1 MSADEELFA
10 RIRQAIARGWINV
23 PEGYG
28 YGGTGGAG
36 RILEELLDA
45 QGGNLDTPDA
55 GKWEIKFHTKSA
67 LLTLFHKEA
76 EPTGHVH
83 HLVRLFGIDDAK
95 GRKSFRHTIK
105 GRSSAGFYVTNEA
118 NRITVRNDPRSDVT
132 WPYWTH
138 DALLNAFVAK
148 LRRVIVVTGK
158 RKKPMVRYE
167 AAWAYEEPRSTR
179 FMDAVEKGIV
189 AIDFDARTNNG
200 RGLRNHGTKFR
211 VAYEDLPLIYTKH
224 RKLA

>member
-76 EPTGHVH
+76 EPAGHMH

-95 GRKSFRHTIK
+95 GRKSGQRVLWMPSQAR
-105 GRSSAGFYVTNEA
+105 RSAS
-118 NRITVRNDPRSDVT
+118 
-132 WPYWTH
+132 
-138 DALLNAFVAK
+138 
-148 LRRVIVVTGK
+148 
-158 RKKPMVRYE
+158 
-167 AAWAYEEPRSTR
+167 
-179 FMDAVEKGIV
+179 
-189 AIDFDARTNNG
+189 
-200 RGLRNHGTKFR
+200 
-211 VAYEDLPLIYTKH
+211 
-224 RKLA
+224 

>member
-76 EPTGHVH
+76 EPAGHMH
-83 HLVRLFGIDDAK
+83 HLVRLFRHRRRQGAQELPPHDQGEVKRRLLRHQRSQSDYCAKRLAQRCDLAILDA
-95 GRKSFRHTIK
+95 
-105 GRSSAGFYVTNEA
+105 
-118 NRITVRNDPRSDVT
+118 
-132 WPYWTH
+132 
-138 DALLNAFVAK
+138 
-148 LRRVIVVTGK
+148 
-158 RKKPMVRYE
+158 
-167 AAWAYEEPRSTR
+167 
-179 FMDAVEKGIV
+179 
-189 AIDFDARTNNG
+189 
-200 RGLRNHGTKFR
+200 
-211 VAYEDLPLIYTKH
+211 
-224 RKLA
+224 